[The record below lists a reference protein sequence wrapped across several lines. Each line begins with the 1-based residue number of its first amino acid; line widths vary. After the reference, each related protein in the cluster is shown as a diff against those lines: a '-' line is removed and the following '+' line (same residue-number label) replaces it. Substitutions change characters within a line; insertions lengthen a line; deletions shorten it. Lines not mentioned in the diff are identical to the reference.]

1 MSAITLTRSNGV
13 NIIWESKVQTFDHRI
28 IVLEKI
34 FFWFRK
40 FVNESYEKTKTQQG
54 ISPYLNT
61 SECF

>member
-1 MSAITLTRSNGV
+1 MML
-13 NIIWESKVQTFDHRI
+13 F
-28 IVLEKI
+28 I
-34 FFWFRK
+34 F